1 MFFWGGGFILCLGLK
16 KTYDISKHNILSNN
30 VLFGPGGHT
39 IKMAPLRTGND
50 ILEDKFQALVNIN
63 ASVPI
68 VQVCIMRC

>member
-1 MFFWGGGFILCLGLK
+1 M
-16 KTYDISKHNILSNN
+16 

-68 VQVCIMRC
+68 VQVGNMKCLLVIHSFNPQIFSSINKRKL